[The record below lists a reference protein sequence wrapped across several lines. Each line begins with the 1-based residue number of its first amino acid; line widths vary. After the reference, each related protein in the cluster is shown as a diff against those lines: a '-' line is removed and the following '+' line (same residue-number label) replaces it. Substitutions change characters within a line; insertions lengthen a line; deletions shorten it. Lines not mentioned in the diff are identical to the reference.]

1 VPLILDPEK
10 LPRAVLEAVHR
21 EMRESVGETLE
32 LVRHPRGAV
41 HDPASLAT
49 AEGLLAASIA
59 LLDRPGAR
67 DANALGSETNLAYA
81 AMLAAIDLVKS
92 HTDVPT
98 VPQPRPR
105 APS

>member
-1 VPLILDPEK
+1 MPLVLEPEK

-21 EMRESVGETLE
+21 EMRESVAETLE

-41 HDPASLAT
+41 RQPASLVT
-49 AEGLLAASIA
+49 AEELLTASIA
-59 LLDRPGAR
+59 QMDRPGAR
-67 DANALGSETNLAYA
+67 DASALASETNFAYA

-98 VPQPRPR
+98 VPQPRPK
-105 APS
+105 PSV